1 MPLAEENERKRLRF
15 MTRQYVDALA
25 PSNFAATNP
34 EFIQQALLSN
44 GESITRGLRNMLA
57 DLEKGRISMSDE
69 SAFEVG
75 RNLAVTPGAVIFE
88 NEVMQLIQ
96 YAPSTD
102 KVAARPFVIV
112 PPCINRY
119 YILDL
124 QPENSFTR
132 YAVEQGHT
140 VFMVS
145 WRNPHE
151 AQGKLSWDD
160 FVAQPLVACKI
171 AAEICKS
178 AQVNALGFC
187 IGGTLLASALAVAR
201 ARGEDPVHSLT
212 LLTTPLDF
220 ADAGELGC
228 FIDPASIAAR
238 EASIGQGG
246 LMHGKE

>member
-1 MPLAEENERKRLRF
+1 

-75 RNLAVTPGAVIFE
+75 KNLAVTPGAVIFE

-96 YAPSTD
+96 YAPASDDKAD

-124 QPENSFTR
+124 QPENSFVR

-140 VFMVS
+140 VF
-145 WRNPHE
+145 
-151 AQGKLSWDD
+151 
-160 FVAQPLVACKI
+160 
-171 AAEICKS
+171 
-178 AQVNALGFC
+178 
-187 IGGTLLASALAVAR
+187 
-201 ARGEDPVHSLT
+201 
-212 LLTTPLDF
+212 
-220 ADAGELGC
+220 
-228 FIDPASIAAR
+228 
-238 EASIGQGG
+238 
-246 LMHGKE
+246 